1 MTWLPP
7 EEYVRTV
14 PNATM
19 YGALYFTDADG
30 NPLGLQSVRSAESWQ
45 LPGGNVEHEDTSPF
59 ATAVRECREETGIV
73 FTGEPVLLLTHFRA
87 PDAAWPCAKVGFVFD
102 GGTLTREALD
112 GIVLDPAEHRAWQV
126 ATLAEWEA
134 MASTRV
140 FRRINALA
148 EARSR
153 GAAGCVLEPGAP
165 APPRA

>member
-102 GGTLTREALD
+102 GGILTREALD